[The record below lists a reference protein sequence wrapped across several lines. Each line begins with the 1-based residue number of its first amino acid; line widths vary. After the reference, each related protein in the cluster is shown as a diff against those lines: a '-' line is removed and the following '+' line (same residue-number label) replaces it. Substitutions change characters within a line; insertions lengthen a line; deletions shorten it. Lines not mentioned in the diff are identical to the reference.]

1 MARKKVVLTSE
12 AKQSILEILDFYI
25 QQNGNAVYSNKL
37 AKQIKSTIKLIAQY
51 NFMDKQTNLENI
63 RVYIQER
70 NAIFYEF
77 NNNKLIVHLVW
88 DCRRDPNQLIQ
99 F

>member
-1 MARKKVVLTSE
+1 M
-12 AKQSILEILDFYI
+12 
-25 QQNGNAVYSNKL
+25 G
-37 AKQIKSTIKLIAQY
+37 
-51 NFMDKQTNLENI
+51 KQTNLDNI

-77 NNNKLIVHLVW
+77 NDNKLIVHLVW